1 MCGGIFGGDGSVPGP
16 VADTVKTPVGETGTA
31 AAAAKRKPRS
41 LLSRS
46 IGGDQTQ
53 AQVNS
58 GLAVG
63 KQTLGA

>member
-16 VADTVKTPVGETGTA
+16 IADTVKTPVGETGAA

-46 IGGDQTQ
+46 IGGDTSQ
-53 AQVNS
+53 AQVS
-58 GLAVG
+58 SALATG